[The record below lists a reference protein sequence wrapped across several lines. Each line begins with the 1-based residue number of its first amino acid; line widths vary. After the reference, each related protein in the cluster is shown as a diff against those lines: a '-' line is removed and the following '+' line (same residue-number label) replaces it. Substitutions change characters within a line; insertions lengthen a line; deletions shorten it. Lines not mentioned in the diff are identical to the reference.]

1 MYCIYTREHYLAL
14 RKKEILTFM
23 TTWMNLEDIIHV
35 GMLSCFSRVWL
46 FATLWTAAHQVPLS
60 MKILQAV
67 ILEWVAMPSSR
78 GSSWNRDCISY
89 VLHLLCLLHCRWIF
103 FFTTEPLGKPPEDIM
118 LSEISQKD
126 KYYIIPFLSK
136 IVKLTENTMVVSR
149 GWRMVEFS
157 AYEVSFLPDDQC

>member
-23 TTWMNLEDIIHV
+23 TAWMNLEDIMHV
-35 GMLSCFSRVWL
+35 CMLSCFSRVWL
-46 FATLWTAAHQVPLS
+46 FATLWTAAHQAPLS

-67 ILEWVAMPSSR
+67 ILGWVAMPSSR
-78 GSSWNRDCISY
+78 GSSWNRDCISC
-89 VLHLLCLLHCRWIF
+89 VLHLLCLLHCRWI

-126 KYYIIPFLSK
+126 KCYIIPFISK

-149 GWRMVEFS
+149 GWRMGEFNG
-157 AYEVSFLPDDQC
+157 YEVSFLPDDQC

>member
-1 MYCIYTREHYLAL
+1 MDESGGHYTCGHAQLL
-14 RKKEILTFM
+14 QSCLTFCDPM
-23 TTWMNLEDIIHV
+23 DC
-35 GMLSCFSRVWL
+35 S
-46 FATLWTAAHQVPLS
+46 P
-60 MKILQAV
+60 
-67 ILEWVAMPSSR
+67 P
-78 GSSWNRDCISY
+78 GSSVHEDSPGSNTGVGCHALLQGIFLKQG
-89 VLHLLCLLHCRWIF
+89 LHLLCLASLMSPALQVDF

>member
-1 MYCIYTREHYLAL
+1 
-14 RKKEILTFM
+14 
-23 TTWMNLEDIIHV
+23 
-35 GMLSCFSRVWL
+35 
-46 FATLWTAAHQVPLS
+46 
-60 MKILQAV
+60 
-67 ILEWVAMPSSR
+67 
-78 GSSWNRDCISY
+78 
-89 VLHLLCLLHCRWIF
+89 
-103 FFTTEPLGKPPEDIM
+103 M